1 MTPPADRLS
10 AAEPAR
16 YGPATRDTWARDVE
30 EASQRSRRIAWTIA
44 GVAGAIAVVQAIAL
58 AALVP
63 LKRVSPYTITVDRQT
78 GQIQTTPGLTL
89 PQLSQSDAVR
99 QAFLAQYVLARETFD
114 LTDYQEN
121 YRRTLLWSEG
131 QAAETYRADWDRDNP
146 NGVQSRYRAS
156 TIVRAIVT
164 EVRLLSPETAL
175 IRFETEQTEGGSASG
190 LRQPWSASV
199 RFSAA
204 GRPLN
209 AQDRLLNPLGFRI
222 EAYRRDA
229 QTVAPAQV
237 AIQPAPLPP
246 APPASAPVDPAAA
259 GAPAAGTGLSPEE
272 AASIATAPDPMEA
285 PRQ

>member
-1 MTPPADRLS
+1 MTPPADRPS

-16 YGPATRDTWARDVE
+16 YGPVGRDTWARDVE

-63 LKRVSPYTITVDRQT
+63 LKQVLPYTITVDRQT
-78 GQIQTTPGLTL
+78 GQIQTTPGLSL
-89 PQLSQSDAVR
+89 PQLSESDAVR
-99 QAFLAQYVLARETFD
+99 QAFLAQYGLARETFD

-121 YRRTLLWSEG
+121 YRRTLLWSDG
-131 QAAETYRADWDRDNP
+131 QAAESYRADWDRDNP
-146 NGVQSRYRAS
+146 NGVQARYRAS
-156 TIVRAIVT
+156 TIVRVIVT

-229 QTVAPAQV
+229 QTVAPAPV
-237 AIQPAPLPP
+237 TIAPAPLPP
-246 APPASAPVDPAAA
+246 AAAPMDPAAA
-259 GAPAAGTGLSPEE
+259 SAPGAGTGLSPEE
-272 AASIATAPDPMEA
+272 AAAMATVPQPMEA
-285 PRQ
+285 PRE

>member
-1 MTPPADRLS
+1 MTPPADRPS

-16 YGPATRDTWARDVE
+16 YGPVGRDTWARDAE

-63 LKRVSPYTITVDRQT
+63 LKQVLPYTITVDRQT
-78 GQIQTTPGLTL
+78 GQIQTTPGLSL
-89 PQLSQSDAVR
+89 PQLSESDAVR

-121 YRRTLLWSEG
+121 YRRTLLWSDG
-131 QAAETYRADWDRDNP
+131 QAAESYRADWDRDNP
-146 NGVQSRYRAS
+146 NGVQARYRAS
-156 TIVRAIVT
+156 TIVRVIVS

-229 QTVAPAQV
+229 QTVAPAPV
-237 AIQPAPLPP
+237 TIAPAPLPP
-246 APPASAPVDPAAA
+246 AAAPMDPAAA
-259 GAPAAGTGLSPEE
+259 SAPGAGTGLSPEE
-272 AASIATAPDPMEA
+272 AAAMATVPQPMEA
-285 PRQ
+285 PRE

>member
-1 MTPPADRLS
+1 MTPPADRPS

-16 YGPATRDTWARDVE
+16 YAPLTRDSWARDMDAE
-30 EASQRSRRIAWTIA
+30 TARSRRIAWTIA

-63 LKRVSPYTITVDRQT
+63 LKRVTPYTITVDRQT
-78 GQIQTTPGLTL
+78 GQIQTTPGLSL
-89 PQLSQSDAVR
+89 PQLSESDAVR

-121 YRRTLLWSEG
+121 YRRTLLWSDG

-146 NGVQSRYRAS
+146 NGVQARYRAS
-156 TIVRAIVT
+156 TIVRVIVT

-175 IRFETEQTEGGSASG
+175 IRFETEQTEGASASG

-222 EAYRRDA
+222 ETYRRDA
-229 QTVAPAQV
+229 QSVAPVPV
-237 AIQPAPLPP
+237 AIPPAPLPP
-246 APPASAPVDPAAA
+246 APPAPGPAAA
-259 GAPAAGTGLSPEE
+259 ATGAGGAPALTPEE
-272 AASIATAPDPMEA
+272 AASMAAVPQPMEA
-285 PRQ
+285 PRE